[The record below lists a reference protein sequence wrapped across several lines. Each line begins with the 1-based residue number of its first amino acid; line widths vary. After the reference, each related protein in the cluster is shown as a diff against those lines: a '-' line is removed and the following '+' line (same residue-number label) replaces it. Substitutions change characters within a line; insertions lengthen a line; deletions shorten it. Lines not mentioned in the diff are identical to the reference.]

1 MRASSASTSAAALR
15 LDIRML
21 STRIYNAPSQE
32 KAVPHAVQVPGRVG
46 LDASGILLERSNDG
60 AIQARMDWLKADLSD
75 PNSESFSSFV
85 CRVS

>member
-1 MRASSASTSAAALR
+1 MRASSASTSVAALR

-21 STRIYNAPSQE
+21 STRIYNAPNQE
-32 KAVPHAVQVPGRVG
+32 KAVPRAVQVPGRVG
-46 LDASGILLERSNDG
+46 LDASVILLERSNDG

-75 PNSESFSSFV
+75 PNSESISSFV